1 MNSYVLHTA
10 ADKHNNEQQMQVVI
24 IQKETEKVL
33 NKLIFMT
40 KEDGDLLIYLCLRI
54 LKRYVI
60 HLRVILSIKGMNSA
74 LGESNTVS
82 SDMQSLVYNKCLII
96 YHNNNIYLM
105 MGQALHWMPRLKV
118 ENIGDIGCIFISH
131 CYILVL

>member
-1 MNSYVLHTA
+1 M
-10 ADKHNNEQQMQVVI
+10 K
-24 IQKETEKVL
+24 
-33 NKLIFMT
+33 

-74 LGESNTVS
+74 LGEFNTVS

-96 YHNNNIYLM
+96 YHNNNI
-105 MGQALHWMPRLKV
+105 
-118 ENIGDIGCIFISH
+118 I
-131 CYILVL
+131 ILNDGAGTSLDA

>member
-1 MNSYVLHTA
+1 M
-10 ADKHNNEQQMQVVI
+10 K
-24 IQKETEKVL
+24 
-33 NKLIFMT
+33 
-40 KEDGDLLIYLCLRI
+40 KEDLGGFANLCLRI

-82 SDMQSLVYNKCLII
+82 SDMESLVYNKCLII
-96 YHNNNIYLM
+96 YLNNNIYLM

-118 ENIGDIGCIFISH
+118 ENKGDIGCIFITH

>member
-33 NKLIFMT
+33 NKLIFME

-54 LKRYVI
+54 IKCYVI

-74 LGESNTVS
+74 LGEFNTVS

-118 ENIGDIGCIFISH
+118 ENTGDIGCIFIMH

>member
-1 MNSYVLHTA
+1 M
-10 ADKHNNEQQMQVVI
+10 K
-24 IQKETEKVL
+24 
-33 NKLIFMT
+33 

-74 LGESNTVS
+74 LGEFNTVS
-82 SDMQSLVYNKCLII
+82 SDMESLVYNKCLII

-118 ENIGDIGCIFISH
+118 ENIGDIGCIFITH